1 MDDDFSNFTVV
12 ITIGN
17 QTLTLNLHRDEAIVY
32 LAPGNYTVS
41 ITVYYTVKPNPHG
54 PPNVVNKPLITI
66 KPAGEHEHE
75 ETSNNSTNAQ
85 GNEVTS
91 YFYLTGFCF
100 LPCKT
105 AFKLTPL
112 TMTTLNLTPGRSP

>member
-1 MDDDFSNFTVV
+1 MDDVFSNFTVV

-75 ETSNNSTNAQ
+75 ETSTNSTNLL
-85 GNEVTS
+85 G
-91 YFYLTGFCF
+91 
-100 LPCKT
+100 
-105 AFKLTPL
+105 PL
-112 TMTTLNLTPGRSP
+112 DVLRNCGKRAEAADWRRAWPEA

>member
-1 MDDDFSNFTVV
+1 MDDVFSNFTVV

-66 KPAGEHEHE
+66 KPAGELSMKRQAI
-75 ETSNNSTNAQ
+75 TAQ
-85 GNEVTS
+85 MPRVTRKKIS
-91 YFYLTGFCF
+91 
-100 LPCKT
+100 
-105 AFKLTPL
+105 
-112 TMTTLNLTPGRSP
+112 